1 MNHPVSDNFKIND
14 PKVIRAWAFYD
25 WANSAFA
32 LVITTAIF
40 PAYYLAITNDVV
52 ELFGL
57 QISNSALYAFTITV
71 AYIILTL
78 ISPLLSGMADYSGR
92 KKQFLLL
99 FTLLGSFSC
108 IGLFFFQ
115 GMEQILLGTLLF
127 LLGLIGFAGGLVFYN
142 AFLPEIASPDQY
154 DRVSAKGFSLGFL
167 GSLILL
173 SFCLIMIQKPGFFGM
188 DEDTTLPI
196 RLLI

>member
-1 MNHPVSDNFKIND
+1 MND

-40 PAYYLAITNDVV
+40 PAYYLAITNDVIEV
-52 ELFGL
+52 FGL
-57 QISNSALYAFTITV
+57 QMSNSALYAFTITV

-78 ISPLLSGMADYSGR
+78 ASPLLSGMADYSGR

-115 GMEQILLGTLLF
+115 GMEQILLGIFLF

-142 AFLPEIASPDQY
+142 AFLP
-154 DRVSAKGFSLGFL
+154 
-167 GSLILL
+167 
-173 SFCLIMIQKPGFFGM
+173 
-188 DEDTTLPI
+188 
-196 RLLI
+196 

>member
-40 PAYYLAITNDVV
+40 PAYYLAITNDMIEV
-52 ELFGL
+52 FGL
-57 QISNSALYAFTITV
+57 QVSNSALYAFTITV

-78 ISPLLSGMADYSGR
+78 VSPLLSGIADYSGK
-92 KKQFLLL
+92 KKQFLLF

-108 IGLFFFQ
+108 IGLFFFSRH
-115 GMEQILLGTLLF
+115 GTNFIGNPLIF
-127 LLGLIGFAGGLVFYN
+127 IRSHRFCRWIGFL
-142 AFLPEIASPDQY
+142 QC
-154 DRVSAKGFSLGFL
+154 FS
-167 GSLILL
+167 S
-173 SFCLIMIQKPGFFGM
+173 
-188 DEDTTLPI
+188 
-196 RLLI
+196 